1 MTAPASPTE
10 CEGCHW
16 DLCPQ
21 GGERHH
27 QCLRHNA
34 KDARIRELAAQV
46 QETPTECEACGQDS
60 DFQRR
65 QAIKICDVESE
76 NRQLK
81 FDLESAQSINER
93 KDARIRE
100 LQATVQSAI
109 RIYRQVESERRPNG
123 KGLSPF
129 FFGQRL
135 RRLIREWV
143 ELSEA
148 ALARSSEVPK

>member
-21 GGERHH
+21 GGERPH

-100 LQATVQSAI
+100 LVEKVRLATYCDFHEPDGTLDCEECEEA
-109 RIYRQVESERRPNG
+109 R
-123 KGLSPF
+123 
-129 FFGQRL
+129 
-135 RRLIREWV
+135 
-143 ELSEA
+143 A
-148 ALARSSEVPK
+148 ALARSEGGGA

>member
-1 MTAPASPTE
+1 MTPA
-10 CEGCHW
+10 
-16 DLCPQ
+16 
-21 GGERHH
+21 
-27 QCLRHNA
+27 
-34 KDARIRELAAQV
+34 
-46 QETPTECEACGQDS
+46 ETPTACAACQKETPKDDEGNLVSRFWTGDGTGPFYLPQHVQDLHRS
-60 DFQRR
+60 N
-65 QAIKICDVESE
+65 SE
-76 NRQLK
+76 
-81 FDLESAQSINER
+81 

-148 ALARSSEVPK
+148 ALARSEGGGA

>member
-1 MTAPASPTE
+1 MTPPTSAAE
-10 CEGCHW
+10 CEACREMKKDYPTGLGPMYG
-16 DLCPQ
+16 DPENNYGKFDIVLTAQ
-21 GGERHH
+21 AHH
-27 QCLRHNA
+27 HHEAVQ
-34 KDARIRELAAQV
+34 DARIRELV
-46 QETPTECEACGQDS
+46 
-60 DFQRR
+60 
-65 QAIKICDVESE
+65 
-76 NRQLK
+76 
-81 FDLESAQSINER
+81 
-93 KDARIRE
+93 
-100 LQATVQSAI
+100 ATVQSAI

>member
-21 GGERHH
+21 GGERPH

-100 LQATVQSAI
+100 LEGVLGRVRWWFAQGDMGQSYAI
-109 RIYRQVESERRPNG
+109 EEAV
-123 KGLSPF
+123 K
-129 FFGQRL
+129 
-135 RRLIREWV
+135 
-143 ELSEA
+143 A
-148 ALARSSEVPK
+148 ALARSEGGSK

>member
-21 GGERHH
+21 GGERPH

-81 FDLESAQSINER
+81 FDLESAQSISER

-100 LQATVQSAI
+100 LVGDVEE
-109 RIYRQVESERRPNG
+109 RDRQMAWALKSSKTKDV
-123 KGLSPF
+123 
-129 FFGQRL
+129 L
-135 RRLIREWV
+135 RRQMAENKR
-143 ELSEA
+143 A
-148 ALARSSEVPK
+148 ALARSEGGT

>member
-1 MTAPASPTE
+1 MTPA
-10 CEGCHW
+10 
-16 DLCPQ
+16 
-21 GGERHH
+21 
-27 QCLRHNA
+27 
-34 KDARIRELAAQV
+34 
-46 QETPTECEACGQDS
+46 ETPTECEACARVVPPAFGQPTTGQFNDS
-60 DFQRR
+60 HHALLD
-65 QAIKICDVESE
+65 S
-76 NRQLK
+76 
-81 FDLESAQSINER
+81 

-100 LQATVQSAI
+100 LVATVQSAI

-148 ALARSSEVPK
+148 ALARSEGGGA

>member
-1 MTAPASPTE
+1 MTPPPTDAAA
-10 CEGCHW
+10 CEP
-16 DLCPQ
+16 DKCPDC
-21 GGERHH
+21 GMVLSVGAKACNER
-27 QCLRHNA
+27 LVA
-34 KDARIRELAAQV
+34 AIEEKDARIRELV
-46 QETPTECEACGQDS
+46 
-60 DFQRR
+60 
-65 QAIKICDVESE
+65 
-76 NRQLK
+76 
-81 FDLESAQSINER
+81 
-93 KDARIRE
+93 
-100 LQATVQSAI
+100 ATVQSAI

>member
-1 MTAPASPTE
+1 MTA
-10 CEGCHW
+10 
-16 DLCPQ
+16 
-21 GGERHH
+21 
-27 QCLRHNA
+27 
-34 KDARIRELAAQV
+34 
-46 QETPTECEACGQDS
+46 ETPTVQPV
-60 DFQRR
+60 
-65 QAIKICDVESE
+65 CDYPSAGLEPHHYALHSE
-76 NRQLK
+76 I
-81 FDLESAQSINER
+81 AA

-148 ALARSSEVPK
+148 ALARSEGGGA

>member
-1 MTAPASPTE
+1 MTPA
-10 CEGCHW
+10 
-16 DLCPQ
+16 
-21 GGERHH
+21 
-27 QCLRHNA
+27 
-34 KDARIRELAAQV
+34 
-46 QETPTECEACGQDS
+46 ETPTECSTPRLRG
-60 DFQRR
+60 R
-65 QAIKICDVESE
+65 ILGP
-76 NRQLK
+76 NRHTCK
-81 FDLESAQSINER
+81 EVNE

-148 ALARSSEVPK
+148 ALARSEGGGA

>member
-1 MTAPASPTE
+1 MTPA
-10 CEGCHW
+10 
-16 DLCPQ
+16 
-21 GGERHH
+21 
-27 QCLRHNA
+27 
-34 KDARIRELAAQV
+34 
-46 QETPTECEACGQDS
+46 ETPTECEAEKENFTGLRRVRKGWEKGRCKSCGHEYYVDGDDPMDS
-60 DFQRR
+60 VAEYAEHSLHAHRLI
-65 QAIKICDVESE
+65 A
-76 NRQLK
+76 
-81 FDLESAQSINER
+81 A

-148 ALARSSEVPK
+148 ALARSEGGGA

>member
-1 MTAPASPTE
+1 
-10 CEGCHW
+10 
-16 DLCPQ
+16 
-21 GGERHH
+21 
-27 QCLRHNA
+27 
-34 KDARIRELAAQV
+34 V
-46 QETPTECEACGQDS
+46 ACGQDS

-100 LQATVQSAI
+100 LVGALKSTLTPFQLANTHLAECMGEDYTVRLKYEQMTAEAFH
-109 RIYRQVESERRPNG
+109 QV
-123 KGLSPF
+123 
-129 FFGQRL
+129 Q
-135 RRLIREWV
+135 
-143 ELSEA
+143 A